1 MFPRRRARRVRDE
14 QELLDEVEEFLGG
27 RSLHRYRGSAAAM
40 PVWVAANWLAHADPS
55 TIEERVRYETG
66 LQRLGGSWEWAIST
80 LARELVALAGWRP
93 EMVRQLRRDCFVPI
107 ELAVLEQGRG
117 DLLPLHLVAMGL
129 ARLRTHPGAVP

>member
-1 MFPRRRARRVRDE
+1 V
-14 QELLDEVEEFLGG
+14 LLDEVEEFLGG
-27 RSLHRYRGSAAAM
+27 RSLHRYRGAPTAM
-40 PVWVAANWLAHADPS
+40 PVWVAANWLAHAEPA

-93 EMVRQLRRDCFVPI
+93 DVVRQLQRDCFVPL
-107 ELAVLEQGRG
+107 ELDVLEQGRE
-117 DLLPLHLVAMGL
+117 DMLPRHLVTVGL